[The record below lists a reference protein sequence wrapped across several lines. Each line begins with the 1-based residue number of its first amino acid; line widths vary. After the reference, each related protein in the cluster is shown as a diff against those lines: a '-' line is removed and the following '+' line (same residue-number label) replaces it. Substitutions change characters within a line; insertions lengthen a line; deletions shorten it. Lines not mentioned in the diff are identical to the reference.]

1 MLYPSYLNLSDKEFQ
16 KRIERLFEI
25 LKNCEICPRKCHV
38 NRLKGETGYCKLK
51 ALPVV
56 SSFNPHFG
64 EEKILVG
71 EGGSGTIFFTS
82 CNLGCVYCQNYEI
95 SQLRIGN
102 EISYEKLA
110 EIMIYLQELGCH
122 NINLVT
128 PTPQVPAILKA
139 IFLARQKGLILPIIY
154 NTNAYDSVEVLKLL
168 DGIVDI
174 YMPDFKYSDNTVAL
188 KYSEAPN
195 YFEIAKEAIKEM
207 QRQVGDLI
215 ISSKLKIKSEKLQLK
230 IKNFEKVQKIFPE
243 GVALRG
249 LLIRHLVLPN
259 NLAGSKKI
267 FEFIA
272 KEISKNA
279 YLHIMAQYWPA
290 YKADQYPE
298 LARSITKEEYL
309 QAIQWAKEAG
319 LRRVEIDFC

>member
-25 LKNCEICPRKCHV
+25 LKNCEICPRKCHI
-38 NRLKGETGYCKLK
+38 NRLKDETGYCKLK

-174 YMPDFKYSDNTVAL
+174 YMPDFKYSDDEIAQ
-188 KYSEAPN
+188 KYSNAPG
-195 YFEIAKEAIKEM
+195 YFEIAKKVIKHPSKIAIAVNKDETEKINLITLEWFM
-207 QRQVGDLI
+207 RTSIKPPIFAVSIGHSRYSYRCFQNFRYFFYFSISRQSQL
-215 ISSKLKIKSEKLQLK
+215 SFPSKLFYK
-230 IKNFEKVQKIFPE
+230 
-243 GVALRG
+243 GV
-249 LLIRHLVLPN
+249 
-259 NLAGSKKI
+259 
-267 FEFIA
+267 F
-272 KEISKNA
+272 
-279 YLHIMAQYWPA
+279 
-290 YKADQYPE
+290 
-298 LARSITKEEYL
+298 
-309 QAIQWAKEAG
+309 
-319 LRRVEIDFC
+319 